1 MNDYKERI
9 KTCIDYLNSV
19 RFPCE
24 DWKEDK
30 KYFDQLEIEF
40 SEEPTDEETKQL
52 LLELKKLIYDKRTS
66 SLNMNKT
73 TEELYAGW
81 NEN

>member
-1 MNDYKERI
+1 MKDYKERI
-9 KTCIDYLNSV
+9 QECIDYLNSI

-30 KYFDQLEIEF
+30 IYFDQLEKEF
-40 SEEPTDEETKQL
+40 SEKPADEQTQV
-52 LLELKKLIYDKRTS
+52 LLETLKKLIYDKRTA

-73 TEELYAGW
+73 SEELFAGW
-81 NEN
+81 ND